1 MRIALV
7 TSYWEEGDGDPGNVL
22 LRGLAEGM
30 AAAGYQLEIFTTTSS
45 APASSCFGELVWNR
59 YHSPGAREA
68 GGYTVHRFPA
78 ARAGSPLHVL
88 GRDAAGKWWERGA
101 QGTRIAEYCRRA
113 LGEGRGMLCGGWHRY
128 ELWDDG
134 PARWSREEGTL
145 VLCGRSIE
153 KIELRLQAPR
163 EQVVR
168 IEMEGV
174 AEEVPFSAGEEKLVS
189 IRTSPRDSLL
199 LRIRP
204 GSMFRPAADRRKL
217 GVALR
222 EVHFRDA
229 SACWDVEIT
238 HHPEALPEGD
248 WERIPQG
255 LAAELLAHEKGDEGR
270 WRRRIGPF
278 SAGLR
283 RALAGRAG
291 YFQVII
297 AARAR
302 HYTAKIAL
310 DAAERMAVPL
320 VLLPLLLPREAAEDL
335 PRFLYL
341 AGRAEAVMD
350 PDPAWREC
358 MREMDKPFFHLPP
371 FVLFTSGEASHAACR
386 EAEELRRHLGWEAG
400 RGGANVLVSAEG
412 SPQGER
418 KAREML
424 RILQEKGADMRVA
437 IMGMGTE
444 KEMRQP
450 EPVPEVGDVPD
461 LSTSPAHVQRLL
473 ARLCDIYVQTG
484 RSSDWGEKICL
495 ARASGGETVAW
506 RECPVAASLRGLM
519 GTGRLC
525 GEAEDFARVV
535 GSLLEKYRA
544 GTGAGGPGRDAGTAA
559 QEQMEDLRERC
570 LADLLA
576 WLGEIREVF
585 SIRPGHPGS

>member
-1 MRIALV
+1 MRVALV
-7 TSYWEEGDGDPGNVL
+7 TSYWEEGDGDPGAVL
-22 LRGLAEGM
+22 LRSLAEGM
-30 AAAGYQLEIFTTTSS
+30 AAAGCQLEIFTTTSS
-45 APASSCFGELVWNR
+45 ASASSCFGGLVWNR
-59 YHSPGAREA
+59 YHTRGASEA
-68 GGYTVHRFPA
+68 GDFTVHRFPA

-88 GRDAAGKWWERGA
+88 GGDATGKWWERAA

-128 ELWDDG
+128 EIWDDG

-153 KIELRLQAPR
+153 EIELRLQAPL

-168 IEMEGV
+168 IEIEGV
-174 AEEVPFSAGEEKLVS
+174 AEEVPFSEGEEKLVS
-189 IRTSPRDSLL
+189 IRTSPQDSLL
-199 LRIRP
+199 VRVRP
-204 GSMFRPAADRRKL
+204 GRIFRPAADRRKL

-222 EVHFRDA
+222 EVRFRDA

-238 HHPEALPEGD
+238 HHPEALPEGA
-248 WERIPQG
+248 WERVPPG
-255 LAAELLAHEKGDEGR
+255 LAEELPACEKGEEGR
-270 WRRRIGPF
+270 WKRGIGPF

-283 RALAGRAG
+283 RALTGRAG

-302 HYTAKIAL
+302 HYTAKIAM

-320 VLLPLLLPREAAEDL
+320 VLLPLMPPREAAEDL

-358 MREMDKPFFHLPP
+358 MCEMGKPFFHLPP
-371 FVLFTSGEASHAACR
+371 SALFTSGEANHAARR
-386 EAEELRRHLGWEAG
+386 EAEELRRHLGWEVG

-412 SPQGER
+412 SPRGER

-424 RILQEKGADMRVA
+424 HILQEKGADMRVA

-444 KEMRQP
+444 KEMRRP
-450 EPVPEVGDVPD
+450 EPVPEVGDIPD

-473 ARLCDIYVQTG
+473 ACLCDIYVQTG

-506 RECPVAASLRGLM
+506 RECPVAASLQGLM

-525 GEAEDFARVV
+525 GEAGDFAHVV
-535 GSLLEKYRA
+535 GSLLEKHRA
-544 GTGAGGPGRDAGTAA
+544 GTGAGGTGRDAGTAA
-559 QEQMEDLRERC
+559 QEQMEDLRKRS

-576 WLGEIREVF
+576 WLGEIR
-585 SIRPGHPGS
+585 